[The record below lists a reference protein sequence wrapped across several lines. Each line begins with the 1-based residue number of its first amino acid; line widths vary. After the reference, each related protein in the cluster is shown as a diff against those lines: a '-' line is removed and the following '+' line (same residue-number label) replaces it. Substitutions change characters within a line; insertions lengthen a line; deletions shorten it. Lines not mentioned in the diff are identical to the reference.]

1 MQCITG
7 ADPGIFDWVGGGGGG
22 GSNFVSEKTVELF
35 CGKLLLPQNP
45 HTPTPPHLH
54 TPSYQMWLPINFL
67 GQLKSRRIHVHC
79 TAVLL
84 IG

>member
-22 GSNFVSEKTVELF
+22 QTLFQKRLLNFFVVNYFS
-35 CGKLLLPQNP
+35 PI
-45 HTPTPPHLH
+45 TPTPPHLH
-54 TPSYQMWLPINFL
+54 TPSYQMRLPINFL
-67 GQLKSRRIHVHC
+67 GQLKRRKIHVHC

>member
-7 ADPGIFDWVGGGGGG
+7 ADPGTFDWVGGGGGVQTLFQKRLL
-22 GSNFVSEKTVELF
+22 NFFVVNYFSPITS
-35 CGKLLLPQNP
+35 
-45 HTPTPPHLH
+45 TPPHLH
-54 TPSYQMWLPINFL
+54 TPSYQMRLPINFL
-67 GQLKSRRIHVHC
+67 GQLKSRKILVHC